1 MMLSTTTRVRRREL
15 APLAPP
21 REAASA
27 PTSLHRE
34 LGLSDEVVLDLYRQM
49 LVARSISQQALRL
62 AMQGML
68 DVSIPSDGHEAAQ
81 VGSIAALRP
90 RDLVFLF
97 YRSVPAMYAR
107 GATAREL
114 MLDYFGRPGGP
125 SSGGKNLPGHW
136 AKRELGLMTHSGS
149 VGTHLPHAVGT
160 ALATKY
166 RGEDDVSIAYF
177 GDGAVSKGDF
187 HEGLSFASIHK
198 LPVIFFCENNGVA
211 ISVPFDQQ
219 SPVPSVAS
227 RAAGYAVA
235 AEAIDGSDL
244 LAAYAATRTAIDRA
258 RRGDGPTL
266 IEARVARLGQHTSQV
281 GDSRSAE
288 ELAIQRARDPLPRFA
303 VYLREH
309 GLLDDAR
316 AAQLQ
321 ADVVEEVGDAVEFA
335 RSAAAPPPDS
345 AYRNV
350 FADS

>member
-1 MMLSTTTRVRRREL
+1 MLSTTTLIRRREL

-21 REAASA
+21 REAAPA
-27 PTSLHRE
+27 PSPHRD

-62 AMQGML
+62 AMQGVL

-125 SSGGKNLPGHW
+125 SSGGKNLAGHW

-244 LAAYAATRTAIDRA
+244 LAAYAATRTAIERA
-258 RRGDGPTL
+258 RRGEGPTL

-281 GDSRSAE
+281 GDSRAPE
-288 ELAIQRARDPLPRFA
+288 ELALQRARDPLPRFA
-303 VYLREH
+303 AYLREH

-316 AAQLQ
+316 EAQLQ
-321 ADVVEEVGDAVEFA
+321 AEAGSEVEDAVKFA
-335 RSAAAPPPDS
+335 RSAAAPSPDS
-345 AYRNV
+345 ASQNV
-350 FADS
+350 LADS